1 MLQVVFMNMLIAIMS
16 NTFTEVMEKK
26 HQSSI
31 EERIVL
37 LNDFRLFLQKF
48 NLNIGAQY
56 LFVIKPSKRNQL
68 EESLESRL
76 DAVKEST
83 ENYAKR
89 ILEHQE

>member
-37 LNDFRLFLQKF
+37 LNDFRLFL
-48 NLNIGAQY
+48 
-56 LFVIKPSKRNQL
+56 
-68 EESLESRL
+68 
-76 DAVKEST
+76 D
-83 ENYAKR
+83 
-89 ILEHQE
+89 